1 VEAHE
6 VGLVGVK
13 DGWFFAGGE
22 WKIRAGSSER
32 ETVGPVGSLKNPPRF
47 PTKAKKA
54 QKRVAEAG
62 GSGIVGV
69 ETSRN
74 EVFY

>member
-1 VEAHE
+1 M
-6 VGLVGVK
+6 
-13 DGWFFAGGE
+13 DGFLRGGE

-32 ETVGPVGSLKNPPRF
+32 ETAGPVGSLENPPRF

-54 QKRVAEAG
+54 QKRVAEAA

-69 ETSRN
+69 ETSQN
-74 EVFY
+74 KVFY